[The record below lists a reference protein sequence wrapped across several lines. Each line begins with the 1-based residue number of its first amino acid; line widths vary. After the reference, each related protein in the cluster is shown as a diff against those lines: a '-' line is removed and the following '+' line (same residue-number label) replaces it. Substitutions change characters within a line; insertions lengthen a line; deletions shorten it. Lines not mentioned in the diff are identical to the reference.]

1 MEISQDAL
9 DALLDD
15 AWAKGKVAGVD
26 EAEYEHRLVLAQ
38 FKKLTEILEVE
49 GDQNL
54 LDAAEHLGAE
64 CRAHREA
71 TRVAA
76 SVIERQRKEI
86 VELRNQAAQIEEQ
99 FTMLRTWTDKQHAAN
114 QTHIRELH
122 EAIEPKQE
130 QIKLLEIKIVEQ
142 RDVINELRQALL
154 HHVKETFNG

>member
-9 DALLDD
+9 DALLDE
-15 AWAKGKVAGVD
+15 AWAKGKASGVD

-86 VELRNQAAQIEEQ
+86 LELRSEIAAWERGAAQAA
-99 FTMLRTWTDKQHAAN
+99 LWADKQRAAD
-114 QTHIRELH
+114 QSHIRELH
-122 EAIEPKQE
+122 EAIEPKQQ
-130 QIKLLEIKIVEQ
+130 QIKELELKVIEQ
-142 RDVINELRQALL
+142 RNIITELRQALL
-154 HHVKETFNG
+154 KHVTETA